1 MNNIDSIMSKY
12 NKQQVSKIKDF
23 LLSEIDSDNIEETI
37 DFVKSNNQEKM

>member
-23 LLSEIDSDNIEETI
+23 L
-37 DFVKSNNQEKM
+37 